1 MADVALAARSPK
13 PASPDT
19 ADVFTLH
26 IERLSCAGCVG
37 RAQRALAA
45 VPGVQAAEV
54 NLATMSGRITA
65 PASVLPDAAA
75 ALDAAGYPAHVA
87 QITLQVDDLTCAACA
102 ARVDRALRAVPGVR
116 DVAVN
121 LTTGVARVQVLD
133 GVADARALAAAATD
147 AGHPAHPHDSA
158 VRDDPATV
166 QAREADALRRRA
178 LLAGVL
184 ALPVVVLEMGGHVV
198 PAFHHWIAATVGMQ
212 ASWWVQGVLA
222 ALVLAGPGRMFYA
235 RGLPALARGAPD
247 MNSLVALGT
256 GAAFVYSTVV
266 LLAPRV
272 VPEAARA
279 VYFEAAVVIVVLI
292 LIGRWLEARARGRT
306 GAAIARLVGLRP
318 ATARV
323 QRDAG
328 HEDVPVDSLSP
339 GDLIL
344 LRPGERVAV
353 DGTVTEGHAQVDE
366 SMLTGEP
373 MPVAKAAGDKVTG
386 GTVLSSG
393 ALTMRADQ
401 VGGDTV
407 LAQIIRMVEDAQA
420 ARLPIQAHVDRITLW
435 FVPIILGIAALAVG
449 VWLAVGPDLSHAL
462 VAGVSV
468 LIIACPCAMGLA
480 TPTSIM
486 VGTGRAADLG
496 VLFRKGDALQALAGV
511 QIVAFDKTGTL
522 TEGRPALTDVVL
534 TDGADRAA
542 VLAAVAGLESRSE
555 HPVAHAIL
563 AGAEAEG
570 VTPATV
576 ENFTAHSGAGVSGTV
591 SGQKVLAGNA
601 RFLTDQGVVMG
612 DMADQATALAAQGKT
627 PVLVALDGQAVAV
640 LGVADPVRTGTADA
654 IAALRARGVRCVM
667 LTGDTEATARAVAAP
682 LGLDDVKA
690 GLRPEDKQTAIADL
704 QSDGSRVAFVG
715 DGINDAPALAAA
727 DVGIAIGTGTDV
739 AIESGDVV
747 LMGGDPRGV
756 ATALDLSARTLRNI
770 KQNLFWAFGYNVALV
785 PVAAGVLYPAFG
797 LLLSPMLAAGA
808 MALSSVFVL
817 TNALRLRRA
826 GMRP

>member
-1 MADVALAARSPK
+1 MADAALVSAMPHDAPR
-13 PASPDT
+13 DT
-19 ADVFTLH
+19 ARTFTLR
-26 IERLSCAGCVG
+26 IAGMSCAGCAG

-54 NLATMSGRITA
+54 NLATHSGRVTA
-65 PASVLPDAAA
+65 PADRLPDAAA
-75 ALDAAGYPAHVA
+75 ALAVAGYPAREA

-116 DVAVN
+116 DAAVN
-121 LTTGVARVQVLD
+121 LTTGVARATVLD
-133 GVADARALAAAATD
+133 GVADARALAAAVTQ
-147 AGHPAHPHDSA
+147 AGYPARPHDSA

-166 QAREADALRRRA
+166 QAREAAALRTRA
-178 LLAGVL
+178 ALAGLL
-184 ALPVVVLEMGGHVV
+184 ALPVVILEMGGHLV
-198 PAFHHWIAATVGMQ
+198 PAFHHWIAATMGMQ
-212 ASWWVQGVLA
+212 ASWWVQGILA
-222 ALVLAGPGRMFYA
+222 ALVLAGPGRMFFA
-235 RGLPALARGAPD
+235 RGLPALLRGAPD

-256 GAAFVYSTVV
+256 GAAFLYSTVV
-266 LLAPRV
+266 LLAPGL
-272 VPEAARA
+272 VPDAARA

-323 QRDAG
+323 QRGDG
-328 HEDVPVDSLSP
+328 HADVPVDSLEP

-353 DGTVTEGHAQVDE
+353 DGTVTEGRAQVDE

-373 MPVAKAAGDKVTG
+373 MPVAKQPGERVTG
-386 GTVLSSG
+386 GTVVSSG
-393 ALTMRADQ
+393 ALTMRAEK

-420 ARLPIQAHVDRITLW
+420 ARLPIQALVDRITLW
-435 FVPIILGIAALAVG
+435 FVPIILGIAVLTVA
-449 VWLAVGPDLSHAL
+449 VWLAFGPDLSHAL

-511 QIVAFDKTGTL
+511 QVVAFDKTGTL
-522 TEGRPALTDVVL
+522 TEGRPALTDMAL
-534 TDGADRAA
+534 AEGADRAA
-542 VLAAVAGLESRSE
+542 VLAAVAGLEARSE

-563 AGAEAEG
+563 AGAAAAG
-570 VTPATV
+570 VTPGTV
-576 ENFTAHSGAGVSGTV
+576 EDFTAHAGAGVSGTV
-591 SGQKVLAGNA
+591 HGQAVLAGNA
-601 RFLTDQGVVMG
+601 RFLTGEGVAMG
-612 DMADQATALAAQGKT
+612 DMAERADALASEGKT
-627 PVLVALDGQAVAV
+627 PVLVAMDGQAVAV
-640 LGVADPVRTGTADA
+640 LAVADPVRAGAADA
-654 IAALRARGVRCVM
+654 IAALQARGVRCVM
-667 LTGDTEATARAVAAP
+667 LTGDTAATARAVAAP

-704 QSDGSRVAFVG
+704 KSDGSRVAFVG

-785 PVAAGVLYPAFG
+785 PVAAGVLYPALG
-797 LLLSPMLAAGA
+797 LMLSPMLAAGA

-826 GMRP
+826 GVSR

>member
-1 MADVALAARSPK
+1 MAETAFAAELPR
-13 PASPDT
+13 DT
-19 ADVFTLH
+19 AQERADTYTLR
-26 IERLSCAGCVG
+26 IEGLSCAGCVG

-54 NLATMSGRITA
+54 NLATGAGRVTA
-65 PASVLPDAAA
+65 PAHVLPAATA
-75 ALDAAGYPAHVA
+75 ALDAAGYPARVA

-133 GVADARALAAAATD
+133 GVSDARALAAAATD
-147 AGHPAHPHDSA
+147 VGYPARPHDSA

-166 QAREADALRRRA
+166 QAREATALRNRA
-178 LLAGVL
+178 VLAGL
-184 ALPVVVLEMGGHVV
+184 LTLPVVVLEMGGHMM
-198 PAFHHWIAATVGMQ
+198 PAFHHWIAATMGMQ

-235 RGLPALARGAPD
+235 RGLPALGRGAPD

-256 GAAFVYSTVV
+256 GAAFVYSSVV
-266 LLAPRV
+266 LLAPGL
-272 VPEAARA
+272 VPDAARA

-323 QRDAG
+323 QQGDG
-328 HEDVPVDSLSP
+328 HADVPVDSLAS

-353 DGTVTEGHAQVDE
+353 DGTVTEGRAQVDE

-373 MPVAKAAGDKVTG
+373 MPVAKAAGDRVTG

-393 ALTMRADQ
+393 ALTMRADA

-420 ARLPIQAHVDRITLW
+420 ARLPIQALVDRITLW
-435 FVPIILGIAALAVG
+435 FVPVILGIAALTVA
-449 VWLAVGPDLSHAL
+449 VWLAVRPDLSHAL

-511 QIVAFDKTGTL
+511 QVVAFDKTGTL

-534 TDGADRAA
+534 AEGADRAT
-542 VLAAVAGLESRSE
+542 VLAAVAALESRSE
-555 HPVAHAIL
+555 HPVGHAII
-563 AGAEAEG
+563 AGAQAEG

-576 ENFTAHSGAGVSGTV
+576 EGFTAHAGAGVSGSV
-591 SGQKVLAGNA
+591 GGQPVLAGNA
-601 RFLTDQGVVMG
+601 RFLRDEGVALG
-612 DMADQATALAAQGKT
+612 DMADRADALAAEGKT
-627 PVLVALDGQAVAV
+627 PVLVAMGAQAVAV
-640 LGVADPVRTGTADA
+640 LAVADPVRAGAADA
-654 IAALRARGVRCVM
+654 IAALQARGVRCVM

-690 GLRPEDKQTAIADL
+690 GLRPEDKQTAIAEL

-797 LLLSPMLAAGA
+797 LMLSPMLAAGA

-817 TNALRLRRA
+817 SNALRLRRA
-826 GMRP
+826 GVPG

>member
-1 MADVALAARSPK
+1 MAYAADVTNFSPE
-13 PASPDT
+13 T
-19 ADVFTLH
+19 HADRDATYTLH
-26 IERLSCAGCVG
+26 IAGMSCAGCAG

-45 VPGVQAAEV
+45 VDGVTVAEV
-54 NLATMSGRITA
+54 NLATHTGRVTA
-65 PASVLPDAAA
+65 PAHVLPDAAS
-75 ALDAAGYPAHVA
+75 ALDAAGYPARVA
-87 QITLQVDDLTCAACA
+87 RITLQVDDLTCAACA
-102 ARVDRALRAVPGVR
+102 ARVDRALRVLPGVR

-121 LTTGVARVQVLD
+121 LTTGAAQVTVLD
-133 GVADARALAAAATD
+133 GVIDARGLAAAATA
-147 AGHPAHPHDSA
+147 AGYPARPHDSDH
-158 VRDDPATV
+158 RDDPATV
-166 QAREADALRRRA
+166 QAREADTMRNRAALA
-178 LLAGVL
+178 AVL

-198 PAFHHWIAATVGMQ
+198 PAFHHWIAATIGMQ
-212 ASWWVQGVLA
+212 VSWWVQGVLA
-222 ALVLAGPGRMFYA
+222 ALVLAGPGRMFFA
-235 RGLPALARGAPD
+235 RGLPALMRGAPD

-266 LLAPRV
+266 LLAPGL
-272 VPEAARA
+272 VPDAARA

-292 LIGRWLEARARGRT
+292 LLGRWLEARARGRT
-306 GAAIARLVGLRP
+306 GAAISRLVGLRP

-323 QRDAG
+323 QRDDG
-328 HEDVPVDSLSP
+328 HADVPVDNLSA

-353 DGTVTEGHAQVDE
+353 DGTVTDGRAQVDE

-373 MPVAKAAGDKVTG
+373 MPVAKAAGDRLTG
-386 GTVLSSG
+386 GTVLSTG
-393 ALTMRADQ
+393 ALTMRAEQ

-420 ARLPIQAHVDRITLW
+420 ARLPIQALVDRITLW
-435 FVPIILGIAALAVG
+435 FVPVILGIAALTVV
-449 VWLAVGPDLSHAL
+449 VWLAFGPDLSHAL

-511 QIVAFDKTGTL
+511 QVVAFDKTGTL
-522 TEGRPALTDVVL
+522 TEGKPALTDVVL
-534 TDGADRAA
+534 ADGADRAT
-542 VLAAVAGLESRSE
+542 VLAAVAGLEARSE

-563 AGAEAEG
+563 MAAEAEG
-570 VTPATV
+570 IAVAAV
-576 ENFTAHSGAGVSGTV
+576 ADFTSHPGAGVSGTID
-591 SGQKVLAGNA
+591 GQTVLVGSA
-601 RFLTDQGVVMG
+601 RFLDAEGVMLA
-612 DMADQATALAAQGKT
+612 DMADHAATLAGQGKT
-627 PVLVALDGQAVAV
+627 PVLVAVGGQVAAV
-640 LGVADPVRTGTADA
+640 LAVADPVRAGTADA
-654 IAALRARGVRCVM
+654 IATLQARGLRCVM
-667 LTGDTEATARAVAAP
+667 LTGDTVATARAVAAP
-682 LGLDDVKA
+682 LGLDAVLAD
-690 GLRPEDKQTAIADL
+690 LRPEDKQAAIADL
-704 QSDGSRVAFVG
+704 KKDGSRVAFVG

-747 LMGGDPRGV
+747 LMRGDPRGV
-756 ATALDLSARTLRNI
+756 ATALDLSTRTLRNI

-797 LLLSPMLAAGA
+797 LMLSPMLAAGA

-826 GMRP
+826 GSAA

>member
-1 MADVALAARSPK
+1 MADAALATATPR
-13 PASPDT
+13 DT
-19 ADVFTLH
+19 ARDTAQTFTLR
-26 IERLSCAGCVG
+26 IAGMSCAGCAG

-45 VPGVQAAEV
+45 VPGVQAAQV
-54 NLATMSGRITA
+54 NLATRSGRITG
-65 PASVLPDAAA
+65 PTDVLPGAAA
-75 ALDAAGYPAHVA
+75 ALDAAGYPAETV

-116 DVAVN
+116 DAAVN

-133 GVADARALAAAATD
+133 GVADARALVD
-147 AGHPAHPHDSA
+147 AVTRAGYPARPHDSA

-166 QAREADALRRRA
+166 QAREAAALRRRA
-178 LLAGVL
+178 ALAGLL
-184 ALPVVVLEMGGHVV
+184 ALPVVILEMGGHVV

-266 LLAPRV
+266 LVAPGL
-272 VPEAARA
+272 VPDAARA

-323 QRDAG
+323 RRDGADA
-328 HEDVPVDSLSP
+328 DVPVDSLAP

-353 DGTVTEGHAQVDE
+353 DGTVTEGRAQVDE

-373 MPVAKAAGDKVTG
+373 MPVAKAAGDRVTG

-393 ALTMRADQ
+393 ALTMRAEA

-420 ARLPIQAHVDRITLW
+420 ARLPIQALVDRITLW
-435 FVPIILGIAALAVG
+435 FVPIILGLAALTVT

-462 VAGVSV
+462 VAGVAV

-511 QIVAFDKTGTL
+511 QVVAFDKTGTL

-534 TDGADRAA
+534 AEGADRAT

-555 HPVAHAIL
+555 HPVGHAIM

-576 ENFTAHSGAGVSGTV
+576 ADFTAHSGAGVSGTV
-591 SGQKVLAGNA
+591 DGQAVLAGNA
-601 RFLTDQGVVMG
+601 RFLTGEGVVMG
-612 DMADQATALAAQGKT
+612 DMADRAEALAAQGKT
-627 PVLVALDGQAVAV
+627 PVLVAIDGRAVAA
-640 LGVADPVRTGTADA
+640 LAVADPVRDGAVEA
-654 IAALRARGVRCVM
+654 IAALQARGLRCVM
-667 LTGDTEATARAVAAP
+667 LTGDTEGTARAVAAP
-682 LGLDDVKA
+682 LMLDDVKA
-690 GLRPEDKQTAIADL
+690 GLRPADKQTAIADL
-704 QSDGSRVAFVG
+704 KSDGSRVAFVG

-747 LMGGDPRGV
+747 LMRGDPRGV
-756 ATALDLSARTLRNI
+756 ATAFDLSARTLRNI
-770 KQNLFWAFGYNVALV
+770 RQNLFWAFGYNVALV

-797 LLLSPMLAAGA
+797 LMLSPMLAAGA

-826 GMRP
+826 GGRA